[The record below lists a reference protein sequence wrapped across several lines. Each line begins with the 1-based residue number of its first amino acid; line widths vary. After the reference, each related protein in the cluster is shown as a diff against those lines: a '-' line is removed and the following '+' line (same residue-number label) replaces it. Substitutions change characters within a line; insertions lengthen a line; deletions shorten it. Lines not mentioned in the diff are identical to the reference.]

1 MLHKIYM
8 QHKKKVICY
17 ELEAQTQAC
26 YTKTLFAPPS
36 RSRLIPLKI
45 AVFMKLKYQ
54 SDCVCNTHT
63 FSALVKTTDK

>member
-26 YTKTLFAPPS
+26 YTKTLHLPQEDAWF
-36 RSRLIPLKI
+36 LLK
-45 AVFMKLKYQ
+45 
-54 SDCVCNTHT
+54 
-63 FSALVKTTDK
+63 

>member
-36 RSRLIPLKI
+36 RRCLIP
-45 AVFMKLKYQ
+45 MKLKYQ

-63 FSALVKTTDK
+63 FSARVKITDK